1 MLEIKIG
8 IAGTAKNTGKTT
20 TTAAII
26 NELRIRGVGFFLT
39 SIGYDGEDIDNIT
52 GLPKPKLRVQTGDI
66 IATAEK
72 CIAISTAVLK
82 LIRPT
87 DIHTPLGKVMVMEV
101 LAPGLV
107 VTAGPNK
114 STEVRELSRLLRQ
127 LGPGVT
133 IFDGALNRIA
143 PMAETEGFILA
154 TGASKTPNISL
165 LAKETETIWRI
176 ANLPTVPRSRELS
189 ALQFKAVTFLDE
201 HFKVEKMA
209 DRPSL
214 LSENDVAS
222 ILPEHITQDSFLYIP
237 GVISER
243 ALKELIAILKEHPVH
258 FNLAFADPIKLLVS
272 SNTFTFF
279 RLFEQLQEYK
289 VFTGVVRSIPLLAV
303 TVNPFYPEY
312 RFDTKTYKPAY
323 VDLRHL
329 QLSVQRHIKTPVF
342 NVVRQGPKSLVDII
356 LSRAGLWR
364 QSEATSFDPSERI

>member
-1 MLEIKIG
+1 
-8 IAGTAKNTGKTT
+8 
-20 TTAAII
+20 
-26 NELRIRGVGFFLT
+26 
-39 SIGYDGEDIDNIT
+39 
-52 GLPKPKLRVQTGDI
+52 
-66 IATAEK
+66 
-72 CIAISTAVLK
+72 
-82 LIRPT
+82 
-87 DIHTPLGKVMVMEV
+87 MVMEV

-114 STEVRELSRLLRQ
+114 STEVRELSHILHQ

-143 PMAETEGFILA
+143 PMAQTDGIILA
-154 TGASKTPNISL
+154 TGASKTPNIPL

-176 ANLPTVPRSRELS
+176 ANLPTVPRARELA
-189 ALQFKAVTFLDE
+189 ALQFKTVTFLDE
-201 HFKVEKMA
+201 HFNVEKMT

-222 ILPEHITQDSFLYIP
+222 MLPAQITRDSFLYIP

-243 ALKELIAILKEHPVH
+243 ALKELIAILKERPVPL
-258 FNLAFADPIKLLVS
+258 NLAFADPIKLLVS
-272 SNTFTFF
+272 SNTFAFF
-279 RLFEQLQEYK
+279 RLFEQLQEYH
-289 VFTGVVRSIPLLAV
+289 VFTGVVRPIPLLAV

-329 QLSVQRHIKTPVF
+329 QVSVQRHIKTPVF

-356 LSRAGLWR
+356 LAHAGLWT
-364 QSEATSFDPSERI
+364 QSETVFFDPPEGV